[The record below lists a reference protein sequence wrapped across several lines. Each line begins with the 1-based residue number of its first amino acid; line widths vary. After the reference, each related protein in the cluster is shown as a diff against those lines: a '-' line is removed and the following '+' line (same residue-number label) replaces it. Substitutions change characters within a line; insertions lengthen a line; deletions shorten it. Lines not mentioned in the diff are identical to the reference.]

1 MIGWLIINKPEGWT
15 SHQVVAYLRKKTG
28 QKKVGHTGT
37 LDPFATGVLVI
48 AFGSTTRLAEF
59 VAQQP
64 KEYQGT
70 ITFGISTSTE
80 DPTGKVLEIHPAE
93 SLTEDRIREVLE
105 QFKGRILQV
114 PPAFSAI
121 KQQGERLY
129 SLARRGVKVT
139 PPAREV
145 EIHQIEL
152 LHFIPGE
159 YPQTEIRVTCSSG
172 TYLRALARDIG
183 KALGLP
189 AHLSRLQRLRVGP
202 FRIEEALD
210 LSEVERLLQS
220 HTLHQ
225 RLYPPQAG
233 LTNFPLLQVGETQ
246 AWLLTHGQPVKIPLI
261 LEGIQEKI
269 LVLDP
274 KGCLI
279 ALAIPE
285 GCQIKPIKVFSS
297 CQ

>member
-1 MIGWLIINKPEGWT
+1 MTGWLNINKPEGWT
-15 SHQVVAYLRKKTG
+15 SHKVVAYLRKRTK

-59 VAQQP
+59 VAQQS

-80 DPTGKVLEIHPAE
+80 DPTGEILENRPAG
-93 SLTEDRIREVLE
+93 SLTKDQVREVLE
-105 QFKGRILQV
+105 GFKGKILQV

-121 KQQGERLY
+121 KQQGKPLY
-129 SLARRGVKVT
+129 TLARQGIKVT

-145 EIHQIEL
+145 EISQIKL

-159 YPQTEIRVTCSSG
+159 YPQAVIRVTCSSG

-202 FRIEEALD
+202 FRIEESLD
-210 LSEVERLLQS
+210 LPQVEQLIQS
-220 HTLHQ
+220 HTLYQ

-233 LTNFPLLQVGETQ
+233 LIGFPLLQVDEAQ
-246 AWLLTHGQPVKIPLI
+246 AWSLTHGQPVKIPEV
-261 LEGIQEKI
+261 LEGIQEKV

-274 KGCLI
+274 QGSLI
-279 ALAIPE
+279 ALAIWE
-285 GCQIKPIKVFSS
+285 DHQVKPIKVLHP